1 MDDFELCRFCELFL
15 FSRFVKF
22 VKLIFGGK
30 SVNIPLEKVNARTER
45 FFWGG
50 GGGGH
55 EKKIKI

>member
-55 EKKIKI
+55 D

>member
-1 MDDFELCRFCELFL
+1 MQILRLFL

-50 GGGGH
+50 AMT
-55 EKKIKI
+55 KKV